1 MSDRY
6 NYLTVVLDHDIRYD
20 DAEPL
25 INAIRQLKGVLNVKA
40 HVSNSDSWAS
50 DERARFE
57 LGEKLLAIVFP
68 KNEL

>member
-6 NYLTVVLDHDIRYD
+6 NYLTVVLEKDTRYD

-57 LGEKLLAIVFP
+57 LGQKLWEVIYA
-68 KNEL
+68 KNE